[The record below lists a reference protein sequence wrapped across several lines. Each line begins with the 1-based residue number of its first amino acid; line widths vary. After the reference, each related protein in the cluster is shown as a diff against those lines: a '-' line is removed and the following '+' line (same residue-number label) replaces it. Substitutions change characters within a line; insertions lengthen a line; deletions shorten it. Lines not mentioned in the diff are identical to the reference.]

1 MLPGISCRLLIFLI
15 VRYVILLSFSF
26 SFFSCLRFSRIDL
39 GIGSEQKVFF
49 FFFYDFNVVTL
60 PNTIIIVIV
69 AIIIRIVIMIMIIG
83 LSKICNH
90 HFDNKIIDRRDIV
103 PHRTHV
109 TPSVRA
115 RESTIYNLLNRHVRG
130 PLFALLRYNNL
141 YFFLPFIYLFFFL
154 FFFFFPF
161 FLFLF
166 PQ

>member
-1 MLPGISCRLLIFLI
+1 MLQGSRVDCSIFLI
-15 VRYVILLSFSF
+15 ARFVIHDSSRFSF
-26 SFFSCLRFSRIDL
+26 LFFFACDSKGIDL
-39 GIGSEQKVFF
+39 GIGSEQKIFF

-109 TPSVRA
+109 NTFCACSRVDD
-115 RESTIYNLLNRHVRG
+115 I
-130 PLFALLRYNNL
+130 
-141 YFFLPFIYLFFFL
+141 
-154 FFFFFPF
+154 
-161 FLFLF
+161 
-166 PQ
+166 

>member
-1 MLPGISCRLLIFLI
+1 M
-15 VRYVILLSFSF
+15 ILLVFLFF
-26 SFFSCLRFSRIDL
+26 SFFACDSKGIDL
-39 GIGSEQKVFF
+39 GIDSEQKIFF

-109 TPSVRA
+109 NTFCACSRVDD
-115 RESTIYNLLNRHVRG
+115 I
-130 PLFALLRYNNL
+130 
-141 YFFLPFIYLFFFL
+141 
-154 FFFFFPF
+154 
-161 FLFLF
+161 
-166 PQ
+166 